1 LRPPIAMT
9 KLVECIPNFS
19 EGRRPE
25 VLSSIAG
32 AIRATPGVRLLD
44 MESDRDHNR
53 SVMTFIG
60 EPGAVQDAM
69 LAAAA
74 KAVELIDMEKHK
86 GEHPRLGAVDV
97 VPFVP
102 VCGMTMAEAVE
113 LARSVGSKMWELLRL
128 PVYFYEEAA
137 TTPERKNLPD
147 VRKGEYEGRKLDIGK
162 PQWRPDIG
170 EPVMHPT
177 AGAVIVGARHP
188 LIAYNVNLG
197 TDRLDIAKKIAKAV
211 REKDGGLPGVRAL
224 GFEIKQRGIV
234 QVSMNLTNYHK
245 TGIARAFEAVK
256 AEAAKDGVE
265 VAGSEIVGLVPLEAL
280 VEAAGSLLALEN
292 FSAGQVL
299 ESRFGDGGA

>member
-1 LRPPIAMT
+1 MT

-25 VLSSIAG
+25 VLE
-32 AIRATPGVRLLD
+32 AITRATSQTPGVTLLD

-60 EPGAVQDAM
+60 PPEAVKNGM

-74 KAVELIDMEKHK
+74 KAVELIDMEKHR
-86 GEHPRLGAVDV
+86 GEHPRLGAIDV

-102 VCGMTMAEAVE
+102 ISDMTMADAVE
-113 LARSVGSKMWELLRL
+113 LARSVGRALWEHLRV

-137 TTPERKNLPD
+137 TKPGRKNLPD
-147 VRKGEYEGRKLDIGK
+147 VRKGEYEGRKLDIKK
-162 PQWRPDIG
+162 PEWTPDVG

-177 AGAVIVGARHP
+177 AGAVIVGARYP
-188 LIAYNVNLG
+188 LIAYNVNLR
-197 TDRLDIAKKIAKAV
+197 TDNLEVAKKIAKTV
-211 REKDGGLPGVRAL
+211 REKDGGLPAVRAL

-234 QVSMNLTNYHK
+234 QVSMNLVNYHK

-256 AEAAKDGVE
+256 AEAARAGVE
-265 VAGSEIVGLVPLEAL
+265 VEGSEIVGLVPLEAL
-280 VEAAGSLLALEN
+280 VECADHFLALEN
-292 FSAGQVL
+292 FKAAQIL
-299 ESRFGDGGA
+299 ETRLQK